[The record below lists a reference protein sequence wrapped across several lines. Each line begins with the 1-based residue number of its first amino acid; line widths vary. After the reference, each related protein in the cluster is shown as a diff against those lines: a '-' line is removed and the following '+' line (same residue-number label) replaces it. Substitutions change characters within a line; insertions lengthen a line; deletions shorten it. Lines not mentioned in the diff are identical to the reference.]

1 MMYEEAYN
9 KAEELLQ
16 VLEIPLYFQ
25 EADDTPEIYAIWDLI
40 AENEGSL
47 GDDDVYLMP
56 KLSVTIW
63 HQNIREGI
71 KKYDALSRH
80 MKDNDV
86 YLSSSISH
94 PVTNGYRG
102 KNFIFLMEVFD

>member
-1 MMYEEAYN
+1 MMYEKAYN

-16 VLEIPLYFQ
+16 VLGIPLYFQ
-25 EADDTPEIYAIWDLI
+25 EADDRPEIYAIWDLI

-63 HQNIREGI
+63 HKNIKEGI

-80 MKDNDV
+80 MRDNDV
-86 YLSSSISH
+86 YLNSSISH
-94 PVTNGYRG
+94 PVTDGYRG
-102 KNFIFLMEVFD
+102 KNFIFIMEVF